1 MGGVGFQDPHHL
13 GQSPTISFLEDWE
26 APAYICCMLP
36 RSLLPVAALFLACL
50 PCAFGQLPKRLEKC
64 LPYPTLAQEI
74 REMQPAPAQ
83 VRVHVTRVEFDP
95 NDDIP
100 ADAQEEI
107 SAELRRRVFK
117 PDADSAYQ
125 KDLAN
130 EIAEVPVRGALRNRG
145 YFKVTAIAKLTVL
158 WSEEA
163 DVGAAVA
170 ISATPGPQYRMGDIR
185 IVSTDSGYPLVISPE
200 VLRGLI
206 PLQRGELFSV
216 EKVRSGLQNLALVYG
231 REGYVDMTPEPDTE
245 VDEERRTV
253 DLVVKIDQQVQYRV
267 ASVEFLG
274 VDTVTREKFMESLPK
289 PGEVFDRTRLEEF
302 FKVNR
307 TILPSDVSRDD
318 VNVRRDPKSKTVAIL
333 FDFRT
338 CPPHSN

>member
-1 MGGVGFQDPHHL
+1 MPCD
-13 GQSPTISFLEDWE
+13 GQS
-26 APAYICCMLP
+26 
-36 RSLLPVAALFLACL
+36 SLLKTAKQGPIFWWMFVRRFLPVAPLFLLCV
-50 PCAFGQLPKRLEKC
+50 PHSFGQLPKRLEKC

-74 REMQPAPAQ
+74 REMQPAPTR
-83 VRVHVTRVEFDP
+83 VRVHIIRVDFDS
-95 NDDIP
+95 NDGIP
-100 ADAQEEI
+100 QDAQEEI
-107 SAELRRRVFK
+107 SAELRRCVFK

-125 KDLAN
+125 KDLAK

-145 YFKVTAIAKLTVL
+145 YFKVTATAKLTVL

-245 VDEERRTV
+245 VEEDRKTI
-253 DLVVKIDQQVQYRV
+253 DLVVKIDQQVPYHV
-267 ASVEFLG
+267 GSIEFLG
-274 VDTVTREKFMESLPK
+274 VNAAVTREKLMESLPK
-289 PGEVFDRTRLEEF
+289 PGEVFDSTKLDEF
-302 FKVNR
+302 FKINR
-307 TILPSDVSRDD
+307 TILPPDVSRDD
-318 VNVRRDPKSKTVAIL
+318 VNVERDNKMRTVRIL
-333 FDFRT
+333 FDLRV
-338 CPPHSN
+338 CPQYSN

>member
-1 MGGVGFQDPHHL
+1 
-13 GQSPTISFLEDWE
+13 
-26 APAYICCMLP
+26 
-36 RSLLPVAALFLACL
+36 
-50 PCAFGQLPKRLEKC
+50 LEKC

-95 NDDIP
+95 NDGIP

-107 SAELRRRVFK
+107 AAELRRRVFK

-130 EIAEVPVRGALRNRG
+130 EIAEVPVRGVLRNRG
-145 YFKVTAIAKLTVL
+145 YFKVTATAKLTVL

-170 ISATPGPQYRMGDIR
+170 ISATPGPQYRIGDIR
-185 IVSTDSGYPLVISPE
+185 IVSTDSGSPLVMSPE
-200 VLRGLI
+200 ALRGLI

-216 EKVRSGLQNLALVYG
+216 EKVRSGLQNLALAYG
-231 REGYVDMTPEPDTE
+231 REGYVDMAPEPDTE
-245 VDEERRTV
+245 VDEDRKTV

-267 ASVEFLG
+267 GSIEFLG
-274 VDTVTREKFMESLPK
+274 VTAVTREKLMESLPK
-289 PGEVFDRTRLEEF
+289 PGEVFDRTKLDEF

-307 TILPSDVSRDD
+307 TILPPDVSRDD
-318 VNVRRDPKSKTVAIL
+318 VNVERDNKMRTVRVL
-333 FDFRT
+333 FDWRV
-338 CPPHSN
+338 CPQHSN

>member
-1 MGGVGFQDPHHL
+1 
-13 GQSPTISFLEDWE
+13 
-26 APAYICCMLP
+26 
-36 RSLLPVAALFLACL
+36 
-50 PCAFGQLPKRLEKC
+50 
-64 LPYPTLAQEI
+64 
-74 REMQPAPAQ
+74 MQPAPAQ

-145 YFKVTAIAKLTVL
+145 YFKVTATAKLTVL

-216 EKVRSGLQNLALVYG
+216 EKVRSGLQNIALVYG

-245 VDEERRTV
+245 VEEDRKTV
-253 DLVVKIDQQVQYRV
+253 DLVVKIDQQVPYHV
-267 ASVEFLG
+267 GSIEFLG
-274 VDTVTREKFMESLPK
+274 VNAVTREKLMESLPK
-289 PGEVFDRTRLEEF
+289 PGEVFDRTKLDEF

-307 TILPSDVSRDD
+307 TILPPDVSRDD
-318 VNVRRDPKSKTVAIL
+318 VNVERDNKMRTVRIL
-333 FDFRT
+333 FDLRV
-338 CPPHSN
+338 CPQHSN